1 LVDLK
6 ITSGF
11 SLTLL
16 AKVSAVVLCLT
27 LKTLGAFTCTL
38 NLKSCRNKGSSLRG
52 SLLSGG
58 QKGRTGRQGT
68 IGGYFDFVGFV
79 SGGFE
84 VTVFEAGTANVE
96 VETADIGLTE
106 AAMEENVTA
115 VEEVD
120 VGTEG
125 GADAAVVVG
134 VAAEAAIVGVVATE
148 ASVDSFA
155 GTARSEC
162 EPEFLLSFA

>member
-1 LVDLK
+1 LN
-6 ITSGF
+6 F
-11 SLTLL
+11 
-16 AKVSAVVLCLT
+16 
-27 LKTLGAFTCTL
+27 LGAFTCIL
-38 NLKSCRNKGSSLRG
+38 NLKSCRNKGSSFRG

-68 IGGYFDFVGFV
+68 IGGYFDFVGFFT
-79 SGGFE
+79 GGFGD
-84 VTVFEAGTANVE
+84 TVFETGTAEVE

-125 GADAAVVVG
+125 AADTAGVEGVV
-134 VAAEAAIVGVVATE
+134 AEAAIVGIVATE
-148 ASVDSFA
+148 AS
-155 GTARSEC
+155 E
-162 EPEFLLSFA
+162 